1 MSSLS
6 DVCVVAHCY
15 GQHKT
20 GGNRV
25 PLENVLRKVCSN
37 AFIKRIHW
45 ANTRVLAFKTACSR
59 FLHLRSKIKLNNESS
74 ALEIHFIGQRFSGN
88 IWSTIS
94 RNTVNATFHSLFLT
108 VRVRIFARI
117 KKVSRYF
124 FDSEFPRLHVS
135 PIRCSVD
142 KELSSNY
149 RHGRTYHSASWKE
162 QYYIKN

>member
-20 GGNRV
+20 GGNCV

-45 ANTRVLAFKTACSR
+45 ANTRVLVFKTACSR

-74 ALEIHFIGQRFSGN
+74 ALDFIGQRFSGN

-94 RNTVNATFHSLFLT
+94 RNMVDATSYSLFST
-108 VRVRIFARI
+108 VRFRIFARI
-117 KKVSRYF
+117 KKVNSLTLNF
-124 FDSEFPRLHVS
+124 WDS
-135 PIRCSVD
+135 
-142 KELSSNY
+142 
-149 RHGRTYHSASWKE
+149 TYHRPHAAS
-162 QYYIKN
+162 IKNYLLIIVTVEHIILQRGRDNII